1 MLKKVLFLFAF
12 CAVAVFFYM
21 FFTYSSGTP
30 LHQQTEKVQTNAT
43 AVSVATPANRAG
55 GSPSGLDLAMKS
67 INLSQGEDGFELWR
81 LRASA
86 ASIVKKDEFIFLES
100 PRLVYF
106 MKDGTELKVVSDRGE
121 IHQEQQIINFI
132 DNVVVTRENS
142 TITGSMLV
150 YNGTAK
156 TMTFPRGGI
165 FDEPES
171 RGKAHQI
178 IWHINNKEI
187 VGVGN
192 VEVDF
197 VSEVSGSPRDAS
209 TSENQLPPASAKPAA
224 P

>member
-21 FFTYSSGTP
+21 FFTYDSGTP
-30 LHQQTEKVQTNAT
+30 LQQQTEKVQTNST
-43 AVSVATPANRAG
+43 AVSAETPDNRAG
-55 GSPSGLDLAMKS
+55 GGATGLDLAMKS

-86 ASIVKKDEFIFLES
+86 ASIVKKDDFIFLDS

-121 IHQEQQIINFI
+121 IHQEQQLINFI
-132 DNVVVTRENS
+132 DNVVVTRGHS
-142 TITGSMLV
+142 TITGPMLV
-150 YNGTAK
+150 YNGTVK
-156 TMTFPRGGI
+156 TMTFPRGGMFI
-165 FDEPES
+165 EPES

-187 VGVGN
+187 EGVGN
-192 VEVDF
+192 VVVDF
-197 VSEVSGSPRDAS
+197 AAEVSGLPNKPS
-209 TSENQLPPASAKPAA
+209 TSDINLPPASAVPTA